1 MLDVGANFGW
11 YTLFSLALG
20 CRTVS
25 FEPVPMWRDVLRLG
39 IALNGYGARLY
50 STGVHSLTST
60 TATNNLLYYY

>member
-39 IALNGYGARLY
+39 IALNGYGARLCR
-50 STGVHSLTST
+50 ST
-60 TATNNLLYYY
+60 